1 MRYDRKVKIVV
12 LAVVVTLFLSFAA
25 PSLRRFFMRSSDD
38 LTLKVALNTSKPI
51 QELDTKQ
58 ITDSSDYSV
67 LELMLSTL
75 VEYNNQGEI
84 VGGIAERF
92 YWDENKL
99 IFDFRE
105 AYFSS
110 GQRITP
116 LDAIASFKRL
126 MILNTNSHGDLVN
139 LLCSKHRPKSI
150 DDDCEGMKADGNR
163 LILIT
168 DRPTQFLLPLLT
180 SVEYGI
186 IHQDSFVN
194 PGLNIRS
201 FENTSGAYR
210 LHKEADKFVLLANQQ
225 HWHYRNTIPQIVEFV
240 AFDYESTSPKSA
252 QNLFQSG
259 KVDFIPTASEFRLS
273 NVESM
278 RSEGSKKFGVNTTNP
293 MALAYAEFTGTGLA
307 LPAEVRRKIV
317 ACIRRE
323 VRKNAFNDHN
333 GRVATI
339 QILPPSS
346 EGNLSLEQTQKIEA
360 ELREYESSC
369 DLSGVR
375 IAVPEFLVDF
385 YETALNTKANKLN
398 IVSFPDVA
406 RFGNR
411 IDSDVPELTVAGVD
425 VTAIEDI
432 NFISY
437 SVKNGILVP
446 PGGQTPAEWLR
457 IYFDTQEK
465 AARMA
470 MLQKIQFHTI
480 WEDPKIIPIS
490 IRPFVSVI
498 DSRWKTNF
506 SKLFPNDPFW
516 KIELE

>member
-1 MRYDRKVKIVV
+1 MRNNRKIKRIGLNLFVALLVV
-12 LAVVVTLFLSFAA
+12 SAILL
-25 PSLRRFFMRSSDD
+25 LRSFFMRDNESM
-38 LTLKVALNTSKPI
+38 TLRVALNTSVPL
-51 QELDTKQ
+51 QDLDTKE

-92 YWDENKL
+92 YWDENRL
-99 IFDFRE
+99 IFEFRE

-110 GQRITP
+110 GKRITP
-116 LDAIASFKRL
+116 EDAIASFKRL

-139 LLCSKHRPKSI
+139 LLCIKNRPQRLG
-150 DDDCEGMKADGNR
+150 DDCEGMKAEGNR

-168 DRPTQFLLPLLT
+168 DKPTQFLLPLLT

-186 IHQDSFVN
+186 LPQESFSN
-194 PGLNIRS
+194 PELRIRS
-201 FENTSGAYR
+201 FADTSGAYR
-210 LHKEADKFVLLANQQ
+210 LHKKEDKFILLANER
-225 HWHYRNTIPQIVEFV
+225 HWHYRKTIPQIVEFFV
-240 AFDYESTSPKSA
+240 FDFDSKSPQSA
-252 QNLFQSG
+252 QNLFQGG
-259 KVDFIPTASEFRLS
+259 KVDFIPTASEIRLS
-273 NVESM
+273 DIESI
-278 RSEGSKKFGVNTTNP
+278 KKEAKKSFRVNTTNP

-307 LPAEVRRKIV
+307 LPVETRRKII

-323 VRKNAFNDHN
+323 VGKNSFNDNN

-339 QILPPSS
+339 QVLPPSS
-346 EGNLSLEQTQKIEA
+346 AGNLSIEQTLKIES
-360 ELREYESSC
+360 ELQKYESSC

-385 YETALNTKANKLN
+385 YESALNAKANKLT
-398 IVSFPDVA
+398 IVPFPDVA

-411 IDSDVPELTVAGVD
+411 TDSEVPELTVAGVD

-446 PGGQTPAEWLR
+446 PAGQTPAEWLKT
-457 IYFDTQEK
+457 YFDTPEK

-470 MLQKIQFHTI
+470 MLQKIQFYTI
-480 WEDPKIIPIS
+480 WENPKIIPIS

-498 DSRWKTNF
+498 DSRWK
-506 SKLFPNDPFW
+506 
-516 KIELE
+516 